1 MLADSYLWGLT
12 LIIFSVMCL
21 VKAVMDWNRG

>member
-12 LIIFSVMCL
+12 LIIFSIMCL
-21 VKAVMDWNRG
+21 VRAVLDWTKR